1 MSQPPDRLQRLIA
14 GAGAKGAS
22 DVSLEPRDDGSVLVM
37 ARIDGVRAGIGILS
51 PAEAPAALAKLKTL
65 AELPAYITAEV
76 QEGRIDGAAYG
87 IPGELRMAI
96 LPTVRGQR
104 LALRLPSIGAVPPPE
119 NLGLIPVITTRLRQ
133 LFRRPQGLI
142 VVTGPT
148 GSGKTTT
155 LHSFLTDLARER
167 PDRQIIT
174 IEDPVERRLPDITQV
189 EVDPKH
195 NLGFAEVISASLRHD
210 PDVIVVG
217 EVRDPVTAAA
227 CVRAALTG
235 HLVATTV
242 HAGRAGEVVP
252 RLLEMGVDPAQL
264 MPALAGV
271 LSQRLTR
278 LVHAACGGA
287 GCQGCT
293 DGFRGRRP
301 LADLLVVDGPVR
313 SALMAGKMPTLVADM
328 DLQAAALVH
337 ARMTSDQEVN
347 RVIGESLEHGIH

>member
-1 MSQPPDRLQRLIA
+1 MNLPPDRLQRMVA
-14 GAGAKGAS
+14 AAGAKGAS

-37 ARIDGVRAGIGILS
+37 ARIDGVRVAIGAIP
-51 PAEAPAALAKLKTL
+51 PAEAPAALAKLKTM

-76 QEGRIDGAAYG
+76 QEGRIDGTPYG
-87 IPGELRMAI
+87 IAGELRMAI

-104 LALRLPSIGAVPPPE
+104 LALRLPSMGAVPPPE

-189 EVDPKH
+189 EVDPRH
-195 NLGFAEVISASLRHD
+195 NLGFAEVISACLRHD

-271 LSQRLTR
+271 LSQRLSR
-278 LVHAACGGA
+278 LIHVACGGA
-287 GCQGCT
+287 GCAGCT

-301 LADLLVVDGPVR
+301 VADLLIADGPVR
-313 SALMAGKMPTLVADM
+313 SALMAGRMPPLVADM
-328 DLQAAALVH
+328 DMQAAALVN
-337 ARMTSDQEVN
+337 ARLTNDQEVQ
-347 RVIGESLEHGIH
+347 RVIGEGLG

>member
-1 MSQPPDRLQRLIA
+1 MSVPPDRLQRLIA
-14 GAGAKGAS
+14 VAGSKGAS
-22 DVSLEPRDDGSVLVM
+22 DVALEPRDDGSFLVI
-37 ARIDGVRAGIGILS
+37 ARIDGVRAAIGTI
-51 PAEAPAALAKLKTL
+51 PPPEAPAALAKLKTL
-65 AELPAYITAEV
+65 AELPAYISAEV
-76 QEGRIDGAAYG
+76 QEGRIDGTPYG

-104 LALRLPSIGAVPPPE
+104 LALRLPSVGAVPPPE
-119 NLGLIPVITTRLRQ
+119 NLGLIPAITTRVRQ

-174 IEDPVERRLPDITQV
+174 IEDPVERRLPDITQI
-189 EVDPKH
+189 EIDPKH
-195 NLGFAEVISASLRHD
+195 NLGFAEVLSACLRHD

-252 RLLEMGVDPAQL
+252 RLLEMGVDPTQL

-271 LSQRLTR
+271 LSQRLSR
-278 LVHAACGGA
+278 LIHNACGGA
-287 GCQGCT
+287 GCSGCT

-301 LADLLVVDGPVR
+301 VADLLMVDGPAR
-313 SALMAGKMPTLVADM
+313 SALLAGHAPPLVADM
-328 DLQAAALVH
+328 DIQAAALVN
-337 ARMTSDQEVN
+337 ARLTSEREID
-347 RVIGESLEHGIH
+347 RVVGADNG